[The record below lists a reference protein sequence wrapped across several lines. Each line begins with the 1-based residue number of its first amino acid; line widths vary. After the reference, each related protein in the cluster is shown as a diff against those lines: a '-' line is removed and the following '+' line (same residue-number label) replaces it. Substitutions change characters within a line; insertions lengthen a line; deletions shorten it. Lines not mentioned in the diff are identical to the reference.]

1 MSSHLCFHLVW
12 HLRDLSFG
20 DKIFAAE
27 QVTPLARMKWR
38 EKLLKFLRN
47 EMKSNTDEE
56 PRQTDTMK

>member
-1 MSSHLCFHLVW
+1 MFSRLCFHLVS

-27 QVTPLARMKWR
+27 QVTALARIKWR
-38 EKLLKFLRN
+38 EKLLKILKN

-56 PRQTDTMK
+56 PRQADTMK